1 MATSTTARPL
11 VEQLMQ
17 TEGKAEIVDGKV
29 VEIMSTG
36 RKPIQAS
43 GRIYSALLSHADAT
57 HSGEAVTDN
66 AGFLCDLPGRGSFSP
81 DAAFYTGPDNPD
93 DDMDFY
99 PEPPVFAVEV
109 RSKNDYGP
117 KAERAIH
124 AKIGDYFAA
133 GTRVV
138 WDVDLESDEVI
149 AKYTAPDAVYPQIFR
164 RGEVANAE
172 PAVPGWTLSVDDLF
186 PRARG

>member
-36 RKPIQAS
+36 GLPGYA
-43 GRIYSALLSHADAT
+43 GDEIYAFLREYARRGDF
-57 HSGEAVTDN
+57 GWAVGDN
-66 AGFLCDLPGRGSFSP
+66 KGFLCDLPGRESFSP
-81 DAAFYTGPDNPD
+81 DAAFYTGPAP
-93 DDMDFY
+93 DMDFY

-109 RSKNDYGP
+109 RSKNECSV
-117 KAERAIH
+117 KAERALH

-172 PAVPGWTLSVDDLF
+172 PAVPGWTLNVDDLF

>member
-1 MATSTTARPL
+1 MATSISTIPRPL
-11 VEQLMQ
+11 VDQLME
-17 TEGKAEIVDGKV
+17 TEGKAEIIGGKV
-29 VEIMSTG
+29 VKIMSTG
-36 RKPIQAS
+36 GLPGYA
-43 GRIYSALLSHADAT
+43 GDEIYAFLREYARRGDF
-57 HSGEAVTDN
+57 GWAVGDN
-66 AGFLCDLPGRGSFSP
+66 KGFLCDLPERQSFSP
-81 DAAFYTGPDNPD
+81 DAAFYIGPAP
-93 DDMDFY
+93 DMDFY

-172 PAVPGWTLSVDDLF
+172 PAVPGWTMNVDDLF
-186 PRARG
+186 PRPR